1 MNKLPEKELL
11 RPDEVADYFSMSVKT
26 IYNWID
32 KGKIEAVRVGE
43 SKILRIKR
51 EFVKKMTQMDRAGK
65 P

>member
-1 MNKLPEKELL
+1 MNKLPDKEWL

-32 KGKIEAVRVGE
+32 KGKIKAVRVGE

-51 EFVKKMTQMDRAGK
+51 EFVKKMTQK
-65 P
+65 IV